1 MKQQEKSEATRQLLI
16 EVAYSLFYTNGL
28 QQTSIDTITSKVNLS
43 RGAFYHH
50 FKNKKE
56 LILAVIKSKVH
67 DRIYDAMIVPLH
79 RNGDPISI
87 LCDTFSKRLKSFTKE
102 EKELGCPLNKFVTEL
117 GEYKQYNF
125 VLMNTIEEWK
135 KAIENLLF
143 KAIKEHLINSDINIS
158 STALFLISAYEG
170 IRMIRKIDNGDEK
183 LDECIESILKYIR
196 SL

>member
-1 MKQQEKSEATRQLLI
+1 
-16 EVAYSLFYTNGL
+16 
-28 QQTSIDTITSKVNLS
+28 
-43 RGAFYHH
+43 
-50 FKNKKE
+50 
-56 LILAVIKSKVH
+56 
-67 DRIYDAMIVPLH
+67 
-79 RNGDPISI
+79 
-87 LCDTFSKRLKSFTKE
+87 
-102 EKELGCPLNKFVTEL
+102 
-117 GEYKQYNF
+117 
-125 VLMNTIEEWK
+125 MNTIEEWK